1 MATGQWHYPIN
12 LHDDS
17 LSGNISANPISRRFR
32 YTQPTATHGGCPAG
46 NPCDTASYALLSL
59 RESSCTMGHSKN
71 NLVAFDLLS
80 LCIPEN

>member
-46 NPCDTASYALLSL
+46 NPRDTDNGLAVGALP
-59 RESSCTMGHSKN
+59 G
-71 NLVAFDLLS
+71 
-80 LCIPEN
+80 IPTATRSFR